1 MSAITATEAKK
12 SLLSLIARVNEDH
25 AVIVIESEKG
35 NAVLLAKA
43 DYDSLVETAYLLS
56 SPANARRLMQS
67 LEATRRGEQTERE
80 LRE

>member
-1 MSAITATEAKK
+1 MSAITATEARK

-25 AVIVIESEKG
+25 AVIEIVSKKG

-56 SPANARRLMQS
+56 SPANARRLVQS
-67 LEATRRGEQTERE
+67 VEATRRGEHIERE